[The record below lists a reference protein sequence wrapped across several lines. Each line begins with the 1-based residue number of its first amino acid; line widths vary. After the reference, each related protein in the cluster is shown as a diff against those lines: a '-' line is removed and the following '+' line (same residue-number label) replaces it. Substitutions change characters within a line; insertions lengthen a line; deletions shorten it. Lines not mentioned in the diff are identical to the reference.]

1 MAIHQMHGLLVASRT
16 CKLIT
21 LPTKKIGA
29 WNVSIHK
36 RIKIT
41 KIQFECNLLHFSV
54 APTACDGSGTTPV
67 TAAPPATTPAPAS
80 STCDVSDM
88 FGPYLNGGVYRFSL
102 TSNFS

>member
-1 MAIHQMHGLLVASRT
+1 MAIHQMHGLLAASRT

-21 LPTKKIGA
+21 LLTKTIGA

-36 RIKIT
+36 KIK

-67 TAAPPATTPAPAS
+67 TAAPPATTAAPAS
-80 STCDVSDM
+80 STCDISDM
-88 FGPYLNGGVYRFSL
+88 FGPNVNGGVYRFTL